1 MPKTLTAVYV
11 VKADPNII
19 YCSNCHMLLGEI
31 IEIDNVPLFKVGSL
45 VLNALHGT
53 CECGREFHFAT
64 NDAMLAA
71 LLRKCL
77 GNG

>member
-1 MPKTLTAVYV
+1 
-11 VKADPNII
+11 
-19 YCSNCHMLLGEI
+19 MLLGEI